1 MLALPS
7 LSFAQINVLS
17 VAPPQ
22 RAKVKLGGTGDG
34 VVALQ
39 LRDGYHVNSN
49 APADQYLIPLKL
61 TWTPGQVEA
70 ASVDFPKPQSVKLGF
85 SEKPVL
91 IFSNAFQIV
100 THFKTTA
107 SATPGL
113 TLATG
118 KLRYQACNDK
128 MCLAPKTVD
137 VTIPVEISK

>member
-1 MLALPS
+1 M
-7 LSFAQINVLS
+7 
-17 VAPPQ
+17 
-22 RAKVKLGGTGDG
+22 GGSGDG
-34 VVALQ
+34 VITLQ
-39 LRDGYHVNSN
+39 LREGYHVNSN

-91 IFSNAFQIV
+91 IFSNTFQIT

-107 SATPGL
+107 SAMPGL
-113 TLATG
+113 ALATG